1 MVLGEKVSLME
12 TPLQESSN
20 KTLRLLV
27 CMQLNKQGPRALV
40 RKVIRITFPR
50 TLKHSFPLKTDREL
64 LSTSKEE
71 SRYAKP
77 EWEESFKKFNK
88 RFSHNCIPHTKKK
101 GIFQQFFQ
109 PVPPKITLFEIFL
122 SLSLSFVLNLEMNQA
137 RGNALQL
144 RRTDF
149 VFFWTTLLKEKVEK
163 ISPIYNK

>member
-20 KTLRLLV
+20 KTLSLLV

-71 SRYAKP
+71 SRYAKS
-77 EWEESFKKFNK
+77 E
-88 RFSHNCIPHTKKK
+88 
-101 GIFQQFFQ
+101 
-109 PVPPKITLFEIFL
+109 
-122 SLSLSFVLNLEMNQA
+122 
-137 RGNALQL
+137 
-144 RRTDF
+144 
-149 VFFWTTLLKEKVEK
+149 
-163 ISPIYNK
+163 